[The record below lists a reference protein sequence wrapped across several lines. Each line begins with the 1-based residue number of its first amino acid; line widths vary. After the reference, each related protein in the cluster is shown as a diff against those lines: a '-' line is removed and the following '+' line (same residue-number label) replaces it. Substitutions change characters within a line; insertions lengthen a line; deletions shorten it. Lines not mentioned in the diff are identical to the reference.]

1 MLTTAEETELDLPR
15 RELIALKVEH
25 GDLNA
30 MIDAAAQTSPID
42 ELVLRRLKKRRL
54 ALRDKIARL
63 ESASIP
69 DGQA

>member
-1 MLTTAEETELDLPR
+1 MFTLDLYLDSTQ
-15 RELIALKVEH
+15 RELIALRMEH

-30 MIDAAAQTSPID
+30 MIDAAAHRLPSD
-42 ELVLRRLKKRRL
+42 ELVLRRLKKKRL

-63 ESASIP
+63 ESTLIP